1 MSAIRKYL
9 ELGKD
14 YFNERA
20 DRDIEK
26 YRKGDFKV
34 TVRKNGKPY
43 DTEISYKLKKIDFNL
58 AAISLCLTN
67 MRMKLRRNNELILNE
82 ATGAAICEFKGI
94 YGGYYQLAERLLKQ
108 GCLQSA

>member
-1 MSAIRKYL
+1 MRPRNQNLLLIFMSAIRKYL

-43 DTEISYKLKKIDFNL
+43 DTEISYKLKKIDFNFGCNL
-58 AAISLCLTN
+58 FMLDQY
-67 MRMKLRRNNELILNE
+67 ENE
-82 ATGAAICEFKGI
+82 AAQE
-94 YGGYYQLAERLLKQ
+94 
-108 GCLQSA
+108 

>member
-1 MSAIRKYL
+1 MSAIKKYL

-34 TVRKNGKPY
+34 TVR
-43 DTEISYKLKKIDFNL
+43 
-58 AAISLCLTN
+58 
-67 MRMKLRRNNELILNE
+67 
-82 ATGAAICEFKGI
+82 
-94 YGGYYQLAERLLKQ
+94 
-108 GCLQSA
+108 